1 MNKIRVNNQTYVDV
15 SKPLTKKTKKLLK
28 NAKPAKK
35 YFCYNF
41 LWNKLSIGLW
51 EFPVLNK
58 KKVCPTFFNCYIMAL
73 TNVFVYSSSW
83 SVSSF
88 TYAFNIY

>member
-58 KKVCPTFFNCYIMAL
+58 RKVSSTFFNC
-73 TNVFVYSSSW
+73 SSYTKIGIAWESYLFEIVW
-83 SVSSF
+83 
-88 TYAFNIY
+88 NKKI

>member
-1 MNKIRVNNQTYVDV
+1 MNKIRMNNETYVDV

-35 YFCYNF
+35 YLCYNL

-51 EFPVLNK
+51 EFPILNK
-58 KKVCPTFFNCYIMAL
+58 KIISPVLFNC
-73 TNVFVYSSSW
+73 SSYTKIGIAWKSYLFEIVW
-83 SVSSF
+83 
-88 TYAFNIY
+88 NKKI